1 MKKSGIAALLLIIM
15 AGCTKS
21 ETQYPDEKSRRESV
35 NNRESDTIRTLQQE
49 SDTLQN
55 GGGKRTEVTTDN
67 E

>member
-1 MKKSGIAALLLIIM
+1 MKKASVAAFLLIIL

-21 ETQYPDEKSRRESV
+21 ETQYPDHKSSRGSV
-35 NNRESDTIRTLQQE
+35 NNQESDTIRTLQQE

>member
-15 AGCTKS
+15 TACTKS
-21 ETQYPDEKSRRESV
+21 ETQYPDEKSSRESV

-49 SDTLQN
+49 SDTLQD
-55 GGGKRTEVTTDN
+55 GSGKRKQVTTDN

>member
-1 MKKSGIAALLLIIM
+1 MKKSGIAALLLIIL

-21 ETQYPDEKSRRESV
+21 ETQYPDNKGSKESV
-35 NNRESDTIRTLQQE
+35 NNKESDTIRTLQQE